1 MNCPRCGRQTCD
13 CLLEDPGFLAR
24 AVGKQLSR
32 LSGCVAGSPATMM
45 AGLSDA
51 TDVAGT
57 PCGGTQS
64 PLGAA
69 PCHGNG
75 NRKTA
80 GATSD
85 EWWTPDYAVR
95 PLLAYLPESK
105 IIWEC
110 AWGAGKLAR
119 HLRAAGRRVV
129 GSAGM
134 DFFARQPR
142 KWDIAVTNP
151 PYSRKDE
158 FLERAYSLGK
168 PFAFLLPVEALGGR
182 RVLLYRKH
190 GVELLVPSKRVNFQ
204 NDDGSGSSGASFA
217 SVWFCWRLLPRQ
229 LVFVEAD
236 W

>member
-64 PLGAA
+64 PSGAVA
-69 PCHGNG
+69 TGTGIARPPA
-75 NRKTA
+75 RP
-80 GATSD
+80 ATSGGLLI
-85 EWWTPDYAVR
+85 TPSAPYWRTCPRARSFGSVLGGR
-95 PLLAYLPESK
+95 E
-105 IIWEC
+105 
-110 AWGAGKLAR
+110 AGKTPSCGGPS
-119 HLRAAGRRVV
+119 GR

-168 PFAFLLPVEALGGR
+168 PFAFLPPVEALGGR

-190 GVELLVPSKRVNFQ
+190 GVELLVPGSGVNFQ

-229 LVFVEAD
+229 APSFVEAD